1 MNHIYSFKLWLHMV
15 MSKAELN
22 VTVVLTSEETHKH
35 ILHEDANLFIWYD
48 IFITTRYFKV

>member
-1 MNHIYSFKLWLHMV
+1 MNHIYSFKLWLHAV
-15 MSKAELN
+15 TSKAELN

-35 ILHEDANLFIWYD
+35 ILHEDVNLFIWYD